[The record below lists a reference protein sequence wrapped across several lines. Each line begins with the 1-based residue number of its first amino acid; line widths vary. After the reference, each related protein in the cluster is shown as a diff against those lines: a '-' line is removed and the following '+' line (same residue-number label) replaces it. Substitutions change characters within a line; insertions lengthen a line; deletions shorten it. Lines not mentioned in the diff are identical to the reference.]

1 MSELRGE
8 MFHVIAKNL
17 RSVPRSELFFF
28 AVLSSWIANGPDGAI
43 EDTSRDEAKEI
54 LETLFLEIISC
65 CPLPTTQGERVSD
78 YRNLYAAGNPW
89 RAPLQGGPGRTADRR
104 SHAGNARR
112 APPTGEPGRIAHR
125 RILASNASH
134 RREMSLSRSRGRD
147 DRRQSDY

>member
-1 MSELRGE
+1 ML
-8 MFHVIAKNL
+8 HVISNKI
-17 RSVPRSELFFF
+17 RSLPSSDLYFF
-28 AVLSSWIANGPDGAI
+28 AVLSSWIVNGPDGAI
-43 EDTSRDEAKEI
+43 EDTSGDEVRES

-65 CPLPTTQGERVSD
+65 CPLPTMQGERDSD
-78 YRNLYAAGNPW
+78 FRNLYAAGNPW

-104 SHAGNARR
+104 SPAGNARR

-125 RILASNASH
+125 RIPASNASH